1 MLAKDFYETLGVS
14 KEASADEI
22 KRAYR
27 QLAKK
32 YHPDM
37 NKDDPSA
44 ADKFK
49 EVNEAYQVLGD
60 EEKRQQ
66 YDNYGSAA
74 FDGTGGFNG
83 GYQQGGGFGGF
94 GGFGDIFDTIFGGMG
109 GMGQQRRNGPEKGA
123 DIETEI
129 RIDFEEAAFG
139 VKREVTVNRRENC
152 EHCHGSG
159 AKPGTSKK
167 TCPTCGGTGQRR
179 MQTAFGMYT
188 ITTCPTCGG
197 EGQIIEEPCD
207 HCRGTGYTTQQR
219 KISLNIP
226 AGIDDGQIMTM
237 TGQGHA
243 GRRGG
248 PSGDIYVHIRVK
260 PSKTFRREGPNL
272 YMDLDISFAQ
282 AALGDSLT
290 VPTLTGDVKYDMPA
304 GTQTG
309 TTFRLREKGIKYLRQ
324 DRMGDLFVKVNVVVP
339 RKLTERQKEL
349 IAEFGGM
356 EKPAKKSKIF
366 KK

>member
-1 MLAKDFYETLGVS
+1 MAKDFYETLGVS

-66 YDNYGSAA
+66 YDTYGSAA
-74 FDGTGGFNG
+74 FDGSGGMGG

-179 MQTAFGMYT
+179 MQTAFCYSSS
-188 ITTCPTCGG
+188 
-197 EGQIIEEPCD
+197 
-207 HCRGTGYTTQQR
+207 R
-219 KISLNIP
+219 
-226 AGIDDGQIMTM
+226 
-237 TGQGHA
+237 
-243 GRRGG
+243 
-248 PSGDIYVHIRVK
+248 
-260 PSKTFRREGPNL
+260 
-272 YMDLDISFAQ
+272 
-282 AALGDSLT
+282 
-290 VPTLTGDVKYDMPA
+290 
-304 GTQTG
+304 
-309 TTFRLREKGIKYLRQ
+309 
-324 DRMGDLFVKVNVVVP
+324 
-339 RKLTERQKEL
+339 
-349 IAEFGGM
+349 
-356 EKPAKKSKIF
+356 
-366 KK
+366 